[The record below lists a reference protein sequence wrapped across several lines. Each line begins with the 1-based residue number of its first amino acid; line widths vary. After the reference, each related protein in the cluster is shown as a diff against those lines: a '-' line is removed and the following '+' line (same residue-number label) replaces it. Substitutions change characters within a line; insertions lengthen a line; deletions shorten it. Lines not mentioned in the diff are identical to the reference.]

1 MIHSEE
7 GLAVFAAAGQPPHLK
22 LILHDIGA
30 AIMASVNDLP
40 AELLYQIVDYLQLVS
55 QSIIGGNAVWT
66 SVPRFLAS
74 QPLYPVPDVFSVPIT
89 LNDEDGPDDDDGCD
103 EAVDR
108 LSTTV
113 AVTDDEEK
121 LRTTPLKALR
131 L

>member
-1 MIHSEE
+1 
-7 GLAVFAAAGQPPHLK
+7 
-22 LILHDIGA
+22 
-30 AIMASVNDLP
+30 MASVNDLP

-89 LNDEDGPDDDDGCD
+89 LNDEDGPDDDGC
-103 EAVDR
+103 EEVVDR